1 MTFVN
6 DPIADFLIRIKNAGL
21 VGKTSIEVPYSKM
34 KHAIAE
40 ALERAGFISGVEKEG
55 KGVNKTLIVKLS
67 YTESGVAKIKD
78 VKRVSKPGRRLYRK
92 LKEIFPVRY
101 GRGVAMYTTPLG
113 VLTDK
118 EAREKKVGG
127 EILFEIY

>member
-6 DPIADFLIRIKNAGL
+6 DPIADFLIRIKNAGM
-21 VGKTSIEVPYSKM
+21 VGKPSIKVPYSKM

-40 ALERAGFISGVEKEG
+40 ALERSGFVNKVEKEG
-55 KGVNKTLIVKLS
+55 KGVKKTLIIELS
-67 YTESGVAKIKD
+67 YTESGTPKVKD

-92 LKEIFPVRY
+92 LNEIYPVRY
-101 GRGVAMYTTPLG
+101 GKGIAMYTTPLG

-118 EAREKKVGG
+118 EAKEKKVGG